1 MEKKEINTGMYGTTF
16 SSGVFVGKLST
27 PTKMSLTDQ
36 TKVALLEYLTESDEF
51 HKLVCDITG
60 VERKQVKV
68 SPELEKLKED
78 YSHMCESYEHEKQQR
93 NDLLRKWREETAQRL
108 DAERERDSAQRHHKF
123 VMNELSSMLKEVECS
138 SVRGIVDEL
147 KAERAN
153 GKLLA
158 EENEQCRGEYDR
170 LKLSYDKVCEEKK
183 NLLSNYNYLNEK
195 NKSKD
200 KEYEVLQALY
210 SDVLLTN
217 TKLTKEKEKAER
229 AKSETEKMYKTDF
242 EYINKC
248 NQNQAKTITKQM
260 NELLEVRTELVEQ
273 KELVKK
279 HMAKSEKLQAKLD
292 KASKR
297 YGELIKTIS
306 DRAIKSI

>member
-1 MEKKEINTGMYGTTF
+1 MYETTY
-16 SSGVFVGKLST
+16 SGDVFVGKLST
-27 PTKMSLTDQ
+27 PTKIGLTDQ
-36 TKVALLEYLTESDEF
+36 TKVALLEYLTESDDF

-60 VERKQVKV
+60 VERKQVKA
-68 SPELEKLKED
+68 SPELEKLKEE
-78 YSHMCESYEHEKQQR
+78 YSHMRESYEHEKKQR
-93 NDLLRKWREETAQRL
+93 NDLLRKWREETVKRMKMQTTL
-108 DAERERDSAQRHHKF
+108 QESCSHHNNM
-123 VMNELSSMLKEVECS
+123 MNRIKDLLKEVDMP
-138 SVRGIVDEL
+138 SVKHTIEAL
-147 KAERAN
+147 KSERAN

-242 EYINKC
+242 EYLNKC

-279 HMAKSEKLQAKLD
+279 HMSKSEKLQAKLD

>member
-1 MEKKEINTGMYGTTF
+1 MYETTY
-16 SSGVFVGKLST
+16 SGGVFVGKLSM
-27 PTKMSLTDQ
+27 PTKTGLTDQ

-60 VERKQVKV
+60 VERKQEKV
-68 SPELEKLKED
+68 SAELEKLKEE
-78 YSHMCESYEHEKQQR
+78 YSHMSESYENEKQQR
-93 NDLLRKWREETAQRL
+93 NDLLRKCREKTVKIMKMQTTLE
-108 DAERERDSAQRHHKF
+108 ESCSHHNNM
-123 VMNELSSMLKEVECS
+123 MNRIKYLLKEVDMP
-138 SVRGIVDEL
+138 SVKHTIEAL
-147 KAERAN
+147 KSERAK

-158 EENEQCRGEYDR
+158 EENKQYRG

-217 TKLTKEKEKAER
+217 TKLTREKEKAER

-242 EYINKC
+242 EYLNKC

-279 HMAKSEKLQAKLD
+279 YMSKSEKLQAKLD